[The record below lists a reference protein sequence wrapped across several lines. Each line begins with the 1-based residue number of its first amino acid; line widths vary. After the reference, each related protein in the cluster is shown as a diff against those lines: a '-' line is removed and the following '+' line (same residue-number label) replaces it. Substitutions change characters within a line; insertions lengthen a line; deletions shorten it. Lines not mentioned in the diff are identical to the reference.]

1 MARLSPGSRHSWHTR
16 HRPAEGELVEHYT
29 FVHKNVKNIHFSDI
43 NLFQYKCDVC
53 NKTFKTEAGPKNH
66 QKGGHCPTVDCR
78 RCGAILAKSLIHQ
91 HLLVCPVPVVG
102 GRVRE
107 NDGEGEENDGRVEEV
122 ILVEGVTDEGGVVE
136 AMMAE
141 EVVLVEGLVV
151 DGVVVERV
159 MEEGGVGED
168 VMVDSVMVDSVMV
181 DSVWDV
187 DVVQQCND
195 LMMQLSEGDMNSGT
209 SDLHMPVAPADVSAD
224 FDASEDDDDDDED
237 WIDN

>member
-1 MARLSPGSRHSWHTR
+1 M
-16 HRPAEGELVEHYT
+16 
-29 FVHKNVKNIHFSDI
+29 
-43 NLFQYKCDVC
+43 C

-78 RCGAILAKSLIHQ
+78 RCGATLAKSLIHQ

-102 GRVRE
+102 GSVRE
-107 NDGEGEENDGRVEEV
+107 GEERREGEEGEEVEERRRREGEENDGMVV
-122 ILVEGVTDEGGVVE
+122 VTDGGGVVE
-136 AMMAE
+136 AMIAE
-141 EVVLVEGLVV
+141 EEVLVEGLVV

-159 MEEGGVGED
+159 MAEGGVGED
-168 VMVDSVMVDSVMV
+168 VMV

-195 LMMQLSEGDMNSGT
+195 LMMQLSGGDMNSGT

-224 FDASEDDDDDDED
+224 FDASEDDVEDDPD